1 MDEEEDDVRR
11 KGVQR
16 WPSSHLQIKQ
26 TETAG
31 RPPLS
36 SNGMLPCRVRV
47 EPTRFLYAPLSI
59 APDQYVQQ
67 SRRMWRIFKK
77 HFVSQTLCSC
87 PAASNSDF
95 LFDFCNAGLLLLAP
109 PGRSQPPDVVL
120 RQNLRT
126 MDPVAPRPE
135 QSVETLIGQKL
146 QLIGDQFYQEH
157 MTVNMLVREPR
168 GAAVVRE
175 TPARRTRRHKRPQ
188 ETHK

>member
-47 EPTRFLYAPLSI
+47 EPTRFLYG
-59 APDQYVQQ
+59 
-67 SRRMWRIFKK
+67 
-77 HFVSQTLCSC
+77 
-87 PAASNSDF
+87 
-95 LFDFCNAGLLLLAP
+95 NAGLLLLAP

-157 MTVNMLVREPR
+157 MTFGRLMQILQPAGDKSRRAGLLAACGASGSDEVPSEAAI
-168 GAAVVRE
+168 GAALLTDKLLPALEPAEALRGPRVRRE
-175 TPARRTRRHKRPQ
+175 MTTAQ
-188 ETHK
+188 ESGD